1 MPVKGDLRDMAL
13 ASIDMLELSPD
24 APDWIQEVDILPY
37 GGQGDFVISTRRKQI
52 LAIDQDI
59 LTEKVHR
66 AEVALEAMAQEITA
80 INVKSADIEIELEK
94 VASDQSIPDDLLS
107 DEQERIN
114 ASFGMGIASL
124 VLWFFSIV
132 VIYRQQAKLNR
143 LEATQNQMLE
153 QAKKKSRH
161 RHRKPPTPT
170 AEEPATED
178 SSS

>member
-1 MPVKGDLRDMAL
+1 
-13 ASIDMLELSPD
+13 
-24 APDWIQEVDILPY
+24 
-37 GGQGDFVISTRRKQI
+37 
-52 LAIDQDI
+52 
-59 LTEKVHR
+59 
-66 AEVALEAMAQEITA
+66 MAQEITA

-94 VASDQSIPDDLLS
+94 VASDQSIPDDFLS
-107 DEQERIN
+107 DEHERIN
-114 ASFGMGIASL
+114 SSFGMGIASL

-161 RHRKPPTPT
+161 HHRKPPTPT